1 MVAAKSPRGTKS
13 RGRVTSLAPE
23 NRNHV
28 SPEPDDRPHYLY
40 RILMPDGRGYIGVSV
55 DPDTRFSG
63 HKAPSARSLIGEAIR
78 RHSQHNC
85 QPKFLC
91 VGPREY
97 IYALERRAIIAFN
110 TRYPAGY
117 NLDAGGLIPEHHPIS
132 IAKNVEANARVLQRK
147 RARFREEFGVSNAQS
162 INYRRLQ
169 SRRPRKRP
177 MAADLPDL
185 DNRTARESDPSR
197 PWQILSRRYI
207 APNRT
212 WASLA
217 TPTVAAEMI
226 ISARGSEPGNVR

>member
-1 MVAAKSPRGTKS
+1 MVATKSPRGTRS
-13 RGRVTSLAPE
+13 RGRVTSSAPE

-28 SPEPDDRPHYLY
+28 SPEPDNRPRYLY
-40 RILMPDGRGYIGVSV
+40 LILLPDGRGYIGVSIN
-55 DPDTRFSG
+55 PDKRFSV
-63 HKAPSARSLIGEAIR
+63 HSAPGTRTLIGEAIR
-78 RHSQHNC
+78 RHGRQSC
-85 QPKFLC
+85 QLKRLC
-91 VGPREY
+91 AGPREY
-97 IYALERRAIIAFN
+97 MYALERRAVIAFK
-110 TRYPAGY
+110 TRYPTGY

-132 IAKNVEANARVLQRK
+132 IAKNVEANARILQRE

-169 SRRPRKRP
+169 SRRPGKRP

-197 PWQILSRRYI
+197 PWQILSRRHL

-212 WASLA
+212 RASLA
-217 TPTVAAEMI
+217 TPTAAAEII